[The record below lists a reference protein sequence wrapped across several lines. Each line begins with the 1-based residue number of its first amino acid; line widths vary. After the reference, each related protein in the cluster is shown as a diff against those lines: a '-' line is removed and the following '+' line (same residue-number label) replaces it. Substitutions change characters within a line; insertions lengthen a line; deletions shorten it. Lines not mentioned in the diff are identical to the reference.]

1 MKRTQIGT
9 VVVSDVITAR
19 ADTGF
24 KEVARLLG
32 DNRISGLPVI
42 DDDDKVIGV
51 ISETDL
57 IRRQAAEPLHARA
70 SRRRSRFTRPAP
82 PAGAL
87 REHAETAQAVMSTSA
102 VTVHAEETLAE
113 AARTMTQQHIE
124 RLPVV
129 DEEDRLVGIVTR
141 REVLRVFLR
150 PDQDLRREVV
160 HDVLVGTLSL
170 APRSIDVS
178 VSEGVVTLQGEVE
191 RRSEKPI
198 ALHLTRRIDGVVAVV
213 DQLTYRIDDSHVQSA
228 EQALH
233 GIGSQWLPT
242 RKDSRS

>member
-1 MKRTQIGT
+1 MKHTQIGT
-9 VVVSDVITAR
+9 VMVSDVITAR

-32 DNRISGLPVI
+32 ENRISGLPVV

-57 IRRQAAEPLHARA
+57 ILHQAAEPLPGERAPRRRPLFTRVARA
-70 SRRRSRFTRPAP
+70 SAVKERAET
-82 PAGAL
+82 AGAL
-87 REHAETAQAVMSTSA
+87 MSTPA
-102 VTVHAEETLAE
+102 VTVRAEETIAA
-113 AARTMTQQHIE
+113 AARTMAQQHIE

-150 PDQDLRREVV
+150 PDEDLRREVIREV
-160 HDVLVGTLSL
+160 IVGALSL

-178 VSEGVVTLQGEVE
+178 VGDGVVTLKGGLE
-191 RRSEKPI
+191 RLSEKPI
-198 ALHLTRRIDGVVAVV
+198 ALHLTRRVDGVVAVV
-213 DQLTYRIDDSHVQSA
+213 DRLTYRMDDSHLQPT

-233 GIGSQWLPT
+233 GIGEQWLHT
-242 RKDSRS
+242 RKDKRS